1 LEELVRQFATVR
13 DAVEMKDPY
22 SKSRWTGMYVP
33 RDLQFGQLL
42 TETVVQMNP
51 WTIAKVSVD
60 NRTAGKIYFFQS
72 LTALSSSSERG
83 R

>member
-1 LEELVRQFATVR
+1 
-13 DAVEMKDPY
+13 
-22 SKSRWTGMYVP
+22 MYVP

-42 TETVVQMNP
+42 TETVVQMNL

-60 NRTAGKIYFFQS
+60 NRTAGRIYFF
-72 LTALSSSSERG
+72 G